1 MDCSPPGSSVRGTSQ
16 ARILQW
22 VAISFSRGSS
32 RPRDQTHVSGVS
44 CLTGRFITTE
54 PLLWYLIHLL
64 KSGLLKTEWLKRKM
78 DSFVK
83 PKLLKL
89 PLGLKSLSLTQ
100 GFFFF
105 FLFAN
110 QVEANL
116 SLTLGYAKNIF
127 LCVSLEV
134 LENCFC
140 KRTLV
145 LF

>member
-1 MDCSPPGSSVRGTSQ
+1 M
-16 ARILQW
+16 
-22 VAISFSRGSS
+22 
-32 RPRDQTHVSGVS
+32 
-44 CLTGRFITTE
+44 TTE

-105 FLFAN
+105 LFAN

-116 SLTLGYAKNIF
+116 NLTLGYAKNIL
-127 LCVSLEV
+127 LCVFLEV

>member
-1 MDCSPPGSSVRGTSQ
+1 MKSVLKFPCCFCLVTQLCPTLCDPMDCSPPGSSVRGTSQ

-105 FLFAN
+105 F
-110 QVEANL
+110 
-116 SLTLGYAKNIF
+116 SL
-127 LCVSLEV
+127 
-134 LENCFC
+134 C
-140 KRTLV
+140 KPS
-145 LF
+145 